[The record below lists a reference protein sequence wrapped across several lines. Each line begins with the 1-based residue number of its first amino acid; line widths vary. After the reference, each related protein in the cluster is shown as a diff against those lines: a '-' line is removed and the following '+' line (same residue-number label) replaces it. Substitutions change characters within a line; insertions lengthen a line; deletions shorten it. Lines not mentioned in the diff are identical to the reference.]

1 MESES
6 EANSSLVSSVLIIQN
21 LLERNP
27 NIIYT
32 VIIGP
37 SSGSSDSTIQW
48 VKYEDQWEKTTKLIQ
63 TMPVLKKYF

>member
-21 LLERNP
+21 LLERSL

-32 VIIGP
+32 VIIGSVVP
-37 SSGSSDSTIQW
+37 
-48 VKYEDQWEKTTKLIQ
+48 Q
-63 TMPVLKKYF
+63 TLLVNG